1 VIFGDD
7 PRTPDE
13 SRITPAAVGMCL
25 PMRGRDR
32 VAGALCVTRF
42 EGEETF
48 RRDAVDLGILLG
60 GEVSRALERD
70 RAAEE
75 RIDLE
80 RGMMRRDKLATL
92 GEMASGVAHEI
103 NNPLG
108 YVSSNLA
115 SLTGYINDILPVIQR
130 LAPAEPGLDLDFILS
145 DLPQCLQ
152 ETSEGVKRVLEIA
165 DNLKTLAREDSEE
178 MEAASINRLLDGAV
192 AVAWN
197 QMKYKAE
204 LTREYGDLP
213 DLHCY
218 PAQLGQLFLNLLHN
232 AVQAIERDGHII
244 LRTAAD
250 DGHLV
255 VEVEDDGCGISPEVK
270 KKIFDPFFTTKPQGA
285 GTGLGLSIARKIVE
299 RHAGTIVAKSQA
311 GRGSIFRVNL
321 PRR

>member
-1 VIFGDD
+1 
-7 PRTPDE
+7 
-13 SRITPAAVGMCL
+13 
-25 PMRGRDR
+25 MRGRDR